1 MTCIY
6 LQSYIN
12 FSTKREKKLYFLRLW
27 ISEFAKAILAKRIL
41 KFSQNKLIRKSR

>member
-1 MTCIY
+1 MACIY

-12 FSTKREKKLYFLRLW
+12 FLRLW